1 MVLYL
6 LLLLLQVKFL
16 FFMTLIDETFMRIV
30 LDLNY
35 LFKKRNQ
42 KETEN

>member
-1 MVLYL
+1 MVLY

-16 FFMTLIDETFMRIV
+16 FFMTLIDETLMRIV